1 MLVVMTVNGRAC
13 PSCRVAQP
21 RILPA
26 AAVVPVL
33 PELPVPELAEQ
44 GLVMLLPGL
53 LPASLLLPTVL
64 TASRPRPPCCQH
76 ILLDSSLADHK
87 IQVVLQ

>member
-1 MLVVMTVNGRAC
+1 
-13 PSCRVAQP
+13 
-21 RILPA
+21 
-26 AAVVPVL
+26 
-33 PELPVPELAEQ
+33 
-44 GLVMLLPGL
+44 MLLPGL